1 MVRRTSWQPIRDGL
15 WVLLLLLGPGFSA
28 PPLAAAEEKADQREY
43 ADVKTRQRQAVG
55 KVCAAKLEKIQVV
68 FQGEQSPTSTQLK
81 QLVEQLQ
88 GLTGS
93 GCSASYEKS
102 QVYNLL
108 GYSYYSLEQYASA
121 IDSYLLM
128 VAEPDVDE
136 RQKTATRYTIAQLY
150 FMLENYAQAAR
161 QLEQWQAESTVVSPD
176 GRALL
181 AQAYYHLKRQG
192 EALKLISEVIADEEA
207 RGQLPKEGWWSLQR
221 VLYYEQQDYLKVVA
235 ILKQLVTHYPRTSYW
250 QQLGGLY
257 GQLER
262 RGDQLAVTD
271 LLRLQRQLRSERQ
284 WLSLA
289 YLYLGAEVPFRAA
302 RVLEQGIERG
312 EVQANAKNLEVLGGA
327 WLQARETRRALP
339 VLQQAANLSES
350 GVIAARLAS
359 AYLDVDDNGAAVR
372 EARNALHK
380 GGLSRPS
387 LTQLTL
393 GAALVNLQCYRDA
406 EPVFKEAASDQKTR
420 KTAEQW
426 LRYLSGEGARR
437 EKLIESGADLPSCQ
451 LG

>member
-1 MVRRTSWQPIRDGL
+1 MVRRTFCQPIRNGL
-15 WVLLLLLGPGFSA
+15 WVLLLLLGQGFAA
-28 PPLAAAEEKADQREY
+28 PPLAAAEEKADQRQF

-55 KVCAAKLEKIQVV
+55 KVCATKLEAIQIA
-68 FQGEQSPTSTQLK
+68 FQGEQPPTSTQLK
-81 QLVEQLQ
+81 QLVEQLRS
-88 GLTGS
+88 LTDS
-93 GCSASYEKS
+93 SCSASYEKS

-108 GYSYYSLEQYASA
+108 GYSYYSLEQYARA

-128 VAEPDVDE
+128 VAEPGVDE

-161 QLEQWQAESTVVSPD
+161 QLELWQAEATVASPD

-181 AQAYYHLKRQG
+181 AQAYYHLKRKG
-192 EALKLISEVIADEEA
+192 EALKLISAVIAEA
-207 RGQLPKEGWWSLQR
+207 EAGGKLPKEGWWSLQR
-221 VLYYEQQDYLKVVA
+221 VLYYEQQDYRQVVA

-271 LLRLQRQLRSERQ
+271 LLRLQRQLNGERQ

-302 RVLEQGIERG
+302 RVLEQGMENG
-312 EVQANAKNLEVLGGA
+312 EVQASAKNLDTLGTA

-339 VLQQAANLSES
+339 ALQRAANLSDS
-350 GVIAARLAS
+350 GAIAARLAS
-359 AYLDVDDNGAAVR
+359 AYLDADDNGAAVR
-372 EARNALHK
+372 EARNALRK

-393 GAALVNLQCYRDA
+393 GAALVNLQCYREA

-426 LRYLSGEGARR
+426 LRYVSGEGARR
-437 EKLIESGADLPSCQ
+437 EKLIESGADLPGCQ